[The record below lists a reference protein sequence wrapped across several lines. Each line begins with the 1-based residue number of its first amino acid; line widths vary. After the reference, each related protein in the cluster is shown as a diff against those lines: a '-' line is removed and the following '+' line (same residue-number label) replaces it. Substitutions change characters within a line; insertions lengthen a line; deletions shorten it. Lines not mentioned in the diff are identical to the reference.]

1 MLRNSAKVFRPGSWT
16 GLWEMGARLRR
27 LGVAQIRQCRA
38 GRLSKIEHSRRPGM
52 GSKIARNKAH
62 SRDAG
67 IVTLTKNRRLSSD
80 LGGVCERISHALPDM
95 AWSFDSVSARP

>member
-27 LGVAQIRQCRA
+27 GVAQIRHFRA
-38 GRLSKIEHSRRPGM
+38 GSLSKIEHSRRPGM
-52 GSKIARNKAH
+52 GSKIARNKAR

-67 IVTLTKNRRLSSD
+67 IVTLAKNRRLSSD
-80 LGGVCERISHALPDM
+80 LGGVCEEHFPCAPRYGVE
-95 AWSFDSVSARP
+95 FR